1 MILFINAC
9 VRTNS
14 RTMRLARRLLTRL
27 DGLVEELCLA
37 DCKIP
42 KQNEEYLRKR
52 DRLID
57 EGAFGAP
64 MFAWARQFSLADE
77 IVIAAPYWDLS
88 FPAILKQYL
97 ELINVMGITFRY
109 TAEGTPEPLCRAKR
123 LYYVTTAGGALVPE
137 EYGFGYV
144 KALAENF
151 YGIPEVKLIQAV
163 GLDIVGA
170 DVEGILRE
178 CEKEIDEIGQEKSPI
193 PERNTTLQEQPPG
206 NVEIDISNV
215 VLKTERLILR
225 PWRMEDLKDF
235 NEYAS
240 VDGVGQMA
248 GWKPH
253 ESMEES
259 QKILTKFIEQK
270 KTFALEYQ
278 GKVIGSLGIEYHEK
292 RVPEY
297 EGKRYREIGF
307 VLAKPYWG
315 QGLMPEAVK
324 EVVRYL
330 FEEVG
335 LDLLFC
341 GHFLSNNQS
350 RRVQEKCGF
359 RHYSFGTFETKFG
372 TVEDEE
378 MRILTKEEWLAGKPE
393 NGQ

>member
-14 RTMRLARRLLTRL
+14 RTMRLARRLLTKLNRPF
-27 DGLVEELCLA
+27 EELRLA
-37 DCKIP
+37 DCQIP
-42 KQNEEYLRKR
+42 AQDEEYLRKR

-57 EGAFGAP
+57 ERAFGDP

-77 IVIAAPYWDLS
+77 MVIAAPYWDLS

-109 TAEGTPEPLCRAKR
+109 TAEGTPEPLCRAKK

-144 KALAENF
+144 KALAEDF
-151 YGIPEVKLIQAV
+151 YGIPEVRLIQAA
-163 GLDIVGA
+163 GLDIDGA
-170 DVEGILRE
+170 DVEGILRA
-178 CEKEIDEIGQEKSPI
+178 CEEEIDGIGREQSPI
-193 PERNTTLQEQPPG
+193 QEQDPARQEQNPG
-206 NVEIDISNV
+206 NVAIDISNV
-215 VLKTERLILR
+215 ILKTDRLILR
-225 PWRMEDLKDF
+225 PWRMDDLKDF

-278 GKVIGSLGIEYHEK
+278 GRVIGSLGIEYHEK
-292 RVPEY
+292 RVPEH

-324 EVVRYL
+324 EVIRYL

-335 LDLLFC
+335 LDVLFC
-341 GHFLSNNQS
+341 GHFLWNDRS

-378 MRILTKEEWLAGKPE
+378 MRILTKEEWLAGRP
-393 NGQ
+393 

>member
-9 VRTNS
+9 VRTGS
-14 RTMRLARRLLTRL
+14 RTMRLARRLLIKLNRPF
-27 DGLVEELCLA
+27 EELRLA
-37 DCKIP
+37 DCSFP
-42 KQNEEYLRKR
+42 AQDEEYLRKR

-57 EGAFGAP
+57 EGAFGDP

-109 TAEGTPEPLCRAKR
+109 TAEGTPEPLCRAKK
-123 LYYVTTAGGALVPE
+123 LYYVTTAGGALVPG

-144 KALAENF
+144 KELAENF
-151 YGIPEVKLIQAV
+151 YGIPDVKLIQAV
-163 GLDIVGA
+163 GLDIAGA
-170 DVEGILRE
+170 DVEGILRA
-178 CEKEIDEIGQEKSPI
+178 CEEEIDAIGQVP
-193 PERNTTLQEQPPG
+193 PPG

-215 VLKTERLILR
+215 ILKTERLILR

-253 ESMEES
+253 ESMEKS
-259 QKILTKFIEQK
+259 RKILTKFIEQK

-315 QGLMPEAVK
+315 QGLMPEAVQ
-324 EVVRYL
+324 EVIRYL

-335 LDLLFC
+335 LDVLFC
-341 GHFLSNNQS
+341 GHFLSNSQS

-378 MRILTKEEWLAGKPE
+378 MRILTKEEWLAGRAKG
-393 NGQ
+393 GQ